1 MEQMPLKQKKIG
13 TTIAAISTAQGMGV
27 GFFVFPEH
35 ARVIADRVFTSPHG
49 KKIVHAKGYTAL
61 YGNVHKPCEEGE
73 QPKILDEAIALIFSG
88 PASFTGEDVVELHVM
103 VVLLS

>member
-13 TTIAAISTAQGMGV
+13 TTIAAISTAQGAGGV
-27 GFFVFPEH
+27 GMIRISGEH

-88 PASFTGEDVVELHVM
+88 PASFTGED
-103 VVLLS
+103 LSLIHI